1 MKKIMI
7 AIMLL
12 FISFSTLHAINGPM
26 NPMALK
32 HANPMPNLMRIAVG
46 NADLLGINAEQM
58 KSLQEWIN
66 TNKAKMKQ
74 MVQKIMLEENLL
86 LEEALTTDTDTMK
99 KAESILETRKQI
111 MEIKTKCRAHLRTVL
126 TKEQYANVIK
136 IYRSAN

>member
-7 AIMLL
+7 AIMLT
-12 FISFSTLHAINGPM
+12 FMSFSTLHAMNGAM
-26 NPMALK
+26 NPIALK
-32 HANPMPNLMRIAVG
+32 HANPMPNLMRIAIS

-58 KSLQEWIN
+58 KSLQEWGN
-66 TNKAKMKQ
+66 TNKPKMKQ
-74 MVQKIMLEENLL
+74 MIQKVILEENML

-99 KAESILETRKQI
+99 KAEAILETRKQI
-111 MEIKTKCRAHLRTVL
+111 MEMKTKCRAHLRAVL

>member
-32 HANPMPNLMRIAVG
+32 HANPMPNLMRIAIG

-58 KSLQEWIN
+58 KSLQEWVN

>member
-1 MKKIMI
+1 MI
-7 AIMLL
+7 AVMLI

-26 NPMALK
+26 NPNALK
-32 HANPMPNLMRIAVG
+32 HANPMPNLMRIAIG
-46 NADLLGINAEQM
+46 NADILGINAEQM
-58 KSLQEWIN
+58 KSLQEWVN
-66 TNKAKMKQ
+66 TNKSKMKQ